1 VNTLETIAQIGIST
15 LGILALFLVAQKNK
29 WGFVFGLAST
39 PFWFITAIINRQWG
53 IVILNIVYTVGW
65 IYGVWRWF
73 FKPKKRRTPLK
84 PLLYELFYPN
94 TKNILLFY
102 PDKDA

>member
-1 VNTLETIAQIGIST
+1 MNTLEIIAQIGIST
-15 LGILALFLVAQKNK
+15 LGVLALFLVARKNK

-53 IVILNIVYTVGW
+53 IVLLNIVYTVGW

-73 FKPKKRRTPLK
+73 FKSKQCWVLLKKF
-84 PLLYELFYPN
+84 LLYQLFDPDAYDPN
-94 TKNILLFY
+94 
-102 PDKDA
+102 A